1 VTWRVRL
8 VGLAIALLAL
18 FIWRAQLFVV
28 SRPGDRPRALALI
41 AEPARRSVAFDV
53 MLPAVPIGETRF
65 SSGGAV
71 RLVHYW
77 APWERHAAS
86 QAIALDSLLKNEA
99 LIGLRGDVVC
109 FDPFPSVM
117 RYVSRLG
124 LRLGLALDRDRR
136 LARALPC
143 PSLPYTYVLDRRG
156 RIAAKWTGWRPRR
169 ARRWR
174 RCSRRQE
181 RRNRRPSTQDARPH
195 DRGRAFALRRM
206 ACKWWS

>member
-41 AEPARRSVAFDV
+41 AEPARTAVAFDV

-124 LRLGLALDRDRR
+124 LRLGIALDRDRR
-136 LARALPC
+136 LARVLPC

-156 RIAAKWTGWRPRR
+156 RIAIAQAGEVDWLAPETREALATLLAEAGAAEPAALN
-169 ARRWR
+169 ARRPP
-174 RCSRRQE
+174 SRSGAGVRVA
-181 RRNRRPSTQDARPH
+181 T
-195 DRGRAFALRRM
+195 RGL
-206 ACKWWS
+206 